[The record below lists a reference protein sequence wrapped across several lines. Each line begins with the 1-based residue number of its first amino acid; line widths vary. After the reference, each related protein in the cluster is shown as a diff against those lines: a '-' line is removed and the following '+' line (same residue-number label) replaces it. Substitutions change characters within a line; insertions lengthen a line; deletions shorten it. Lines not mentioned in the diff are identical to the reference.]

1 MGLLDSILS
10 AFNKKSTYQSTQPNV
25 QKPSG
30 IISQQTK
37 KKPEVKVTVT
47 SVPLTQLQST
57 INQQK
62 PLQQQIVNQQMP
74 NIQQKPNI
82 SQTQPLQG
90 SDILQQQH
98 QQINLQD
105 MAKQIKQEGQKEDT
119 STMNRLA
126 DLEAKVQ
133 KLEIELNKISKETEA
148 NKNKLSEI
156 DTRLIEMLSMYE
168 LISNQMNPFMGAE
181 NKVPQVAFEEMR
193 KETEALRQELETLK
207 ANTEAS
213 LQEIREQLNLISNDV
228 NLLASSRVDISNVIK
243 SVLSKKKKELETQK
257 MFNVI
262 KNEVKQ
268 NTKKSEAIKDSKHV

>member
-10 AFNKKSTYQSTQPNV
+10 AFNKKSTNQPNV
-25 QKPSG
+25 QKPAG

-62 PLQQQIVNQQMP
+62 PVQQQIVNQQMP
-74 NIQQKPNI
+74 NIQQKPNV

-90 SDILQQQH
+90 SDTQQQN

-105 MAKQIKQEGQKEDT
+105 MAKQIKQEGQKEDI
-119 STMNRLA
+119 STQNRLA
-126 DLEAKVQ
+126 DLESKVQ

-181 NKVPQVAFEEMR
+181 NKVPQVAFEEMQ

-207 ANTEAS
+207 ANTETS
-213 LQEIREQLNLISNDV
+213 LQEIRDQLNLISNDI
-228 NLLASSRVDISNVIK
+228 NLLATSRVDIANVIK

-257 MFNVI
+257 MVNVI

-268 NTKKSEAIKDSKHV
+268 NTKKSEVMKDSKNV